1 MSYAVVRESR
11 GVLVRWSGPIS
22 GEAFLRCVHEINALP
37 DFQLLRYVIND
48 ASGCPG
54 IELPG
59 WVVEDAVA
67 GAIGAHAANGK
78 FVAAFVAD
86 QPAVVDAWAT
96 IVRVASDY
104 LPVAAFGDLAA
115 ARGWLEN
122 VLRDGP
128 APTVGAGTGL
138 ARKCT

>member
-1 MSYAVVRESR
+1 MSYAIVRESR

-22 GEAFLRCVHEINALP
+22 GKAFLRSVHEINALP

-59 WVVEDAVA
+59 WIVEDALA
-67 GAIGAHAANGK
+67 AAIGAHAANAK

-86 QPAVVDAWAT
+86 QPTVVDAWAM
-96 IVRVASDY
+96 IVRGASDY
-104 LPVAAFGDLAA
+104 LPVAVFGDLAA

-122 VLRDGP
+122 VFRDGP
-128 APTVGAGTGL
+128 ADTAGAG
-138 ARKCT
+138 A

>member
-22 GEAFLRCVHEINALP
+22 GKAFLRSVHEINALP

-54 IELPG
+54 IDLPG
-59 WVVEDAVA
+59 WIVEDAVA
-67 GAIGAHAANGK
+67 GAIGAHAANRK

-86 QPAVVDAWAT
+86 QPAVAEAWAT
-96 IVRVASDY
+96 IARVANDY
-104 LPVAAFGDLAA
+104 LPVAAFGDLAT
-115 ARGWLEN
+115 ARDWLAH
-122 VLRDGP
+122 LTRDGQP
-128 APTVGAGTGL
+128 AAAASGTGF
-138 ARKCT
+138 ARRTP